1 MKRKYEIITDV
12 VDDNVV
18 KKIKV
23 DRKRKRE
30 DVDDDGRTVLKKKFN
45 DCTFSR
51 RDLLLY
57 L

>member
-1 MKRKYEIITDV
+1 MKRKYEINTDV

-30 DVDDDGRTVLKKKFN
+30 DDDGRTVLKKKFN